1 MVVCWWASRPKLTQ
15 IALDAWHEFGVPLWV
30 EPACTAEGPKK
41 YVRAITTDNRGTVA
55 YPCRWITGDMHPFWR
70 GAPGVIAQSSDFTY
84 MHTDADT
91 PEIVPWTGLGAATCA
106 FRGSWALI
114 SRDGGQ
120 RIQAMVGRVSLTD
133 VGY

>member
-1 MVVCWWASRPKLTQ
+1 MQ
-15 IALDAWHEFGVPLWV
+15 
-30 EPACTAEGPKK
+30 
-41 YVRAITTDNRGTVA
+41 
-55 YPCRWITGDMHPFWR
+55 PF
-70 GAPGVIAQSSDFTY
+70 
-84 MHTDADT
+84 MM
-91 PEIVPWTGLGAATCA
+91 LCA

>member
-1 MVVCWWASRPKLTQ
+1 MPGGGGIILRRSAPCRAGIVDENIEPSRPLSNRFGQPIGRILVPQ
-15 IALDAWHEFGVPLWV
+15 I
-30 EPACTAEGPKK
+30 
-41 YVRAITTDNRGTVA
+41 
-55 YPCRWITGDMHPFWR
+55 GD
-70 GAPGVIAQSSDFTY
+70 
-84 MHTDADT
+84 
-91 PEIVPWTGLGAATCA
+91 CA

>member
-1 MVVCWWASRPKLTQ
+1 MT
-15 IALDAWHEFGVPLWV
+15 FG
-30 EPACTAEGPKK
+30 
-41 YVRAITTDNRGTVA
+41 RA
-55 YPCRWITGDMHPFWR
+55 FK
-70 GAPGVIAQSSDFTY
+70 
-84 MHTDADT
+84 
-91 PEIVPWTGLGAATCA
+91 CA